1 MSYQYKIKMLETNFN
16 DLEVKIA
23 ATNRDQSL
31 DEIVKTQHLTSLV
44 MQRSIVI
51 DELRE
56 VRKLAYEE
64 SQRVDF
70 GDDR

>member
-1 MSYQYKIKMLETNFN
+1 MSYQYKIKMLETKFN

-31 DEIVKTQHLTSLV
+31 DENVKTQHLTSLV
-44 MQRSIVI
+44 VQRSIVI

>member
-1 MSYQYKIKMLETNFN
+1 MLESKFN

-31 DEIVKTQHLTSLV
+31 DENVKTQHLTSLV
-44 MQRSIVI
+44 MQRSSVI
-51 DELRE
+51 EELRE

-64 SQRVDF
+64 SQIVDF

>member
-1 MSYQYKIKMLETNFN
+1 MSYQYKIKMLETKFN

-31 DEIVKTQHLTSLV
+31 DENIKTQHLTSLV

>member
-1 MSYQYKIKMLETNFN
+1 MSFTYKIKMLESKFN
-16 DLEVKIA
+16 DLEFKIA

-31 DEIVKTQHLTSLV
+31 DEDVKTQHLKSLV
-44 MQRSIVI
+44 TQRSIVI
-51 DELRE
+51 NELRE
-56 VRKLAYEE
+56 MRKLAYEE

>member
-1 MSYQYKIKMLETNFN
+1 MLETKFN

-31 DEIVKTQHLTSLV
+31 DENVKTQHLTSLV
-44 MQRSIVI
+44 VQRSIVI

>member
-1 MSYQYKIKMLETNFN
+1 MSYQYKIKMLESKFN
-16 DLEVKIA
+16 DLEIKIA
-23 ATNRDQSL
+23 STNRDQSL
-31 DEIVKTQHLTSLV
+31 DQNVKTQHLASLV
-44 MQRSIVI
+44 AQRSIVI

-56 VRKLAYEE
+56 MRKLAYEE

>member
-1 MSYQYKIKMLETNFN
+1 MLETKFN

-31 DEIVKTQHLTSLV
+31 DENIKTQHLTSLV

>member
-1 MSYQYKIKMLETNFN
+1 MSYQYKIKMLETKFN

-31 DEIVKTQHLTSLV
+31 DENVKTQHLTSLV